1 MMQQWCDSGSWKTQ
15 RSPWSVGKKRGEWG
29 RSKWAIYLDL
39 SQLSQHKALIMLQ
52 EKTDNKA

>member
-39 SQLSQHKALIMLQ
+39 SQLSQHKALIML
-52 EKTDNKA
+52 